1 MFLSRHASNP
11 DNLALLQAHLD
22 SVCTGMLDKIVPL
35 TRQQQMN
42 TDLDDCNA
50 THEPDDDL
58 SIEHMRAC
66 REPPTHAPGPAIQ
79 THPGGTL
86 SGSSEEM
93 LTGASF
99 SRNEHSCVAAATPTP
114 EVATSLP
121 TDVGEVETTP
131 TERTTSDIAKRA
143 RDCGVETTDVGRP
156 IQKGVDDTEERIPDL
171 VGESPS
177 KRKTSGSRKKVT
189 KGGSSRQIK
198 VGDHVSCASTEFDGS
213 EPGSWSAGQE
223 DRMFGTVTRISKE
236 GAVMVHWDDDNT
248 YFAVKMKSLK
258 RETAVAAD
266 RPSLLS
272 TTGLTTPK
280 TVGGGTSSTTHG
292 TSLSLPPTSTAE
304 PRPGTT
310 DVACPYPERPKK
322 FAGLLPQCNEV
333 APQFQVHRCV
343 RRCRAGNKGQVQCSA
358 RFCRNLAAATSIAQY
373 TGETHDSCDFEM
385 PTSVKVLKMSA
396 IEPMVS
402 IRPNAGRPV
411 GEVDG
416 RCLCIDIKRPRLQDG
431 FTTEHNKLLTGCVS
445 CNTCWMCFGGGQE
458 GKNVR
463 PPALVLLL

>member
-42 TDLDDCNA
+42 TDLDDGNA

-86 SGSSEEM
+86 SGSPEEM
-93 LTGASF
+93 LTGASL
-99 SRNEHSCVAAATPTP
+99 SRNKHSCVAAATPTP

-189 KGGSSRQIK
+189 KGGSSLQIK
-198 VGDHVSCASTEFDGS
+198 VGYHVSCASTEFDGS

-223 DRMFGTVTRISKE
+223 DRMLGTVTRISK
-236 GAVMVHWDDDNT
+236 
-248 YFAVKMKSLK
+248 
-258 RETAVAAD
+258 
-266 RPSLLS
+266 
-272 TTGLTTPK
+272 
-280 TVGGGTSSTTHG
+280 
-292 TSLSLPPTSTAE
+292 
-304 PRPGTT
+304 
-310 DVACPYPERPKK
+310 
-322 FAGLLPQCNEV
+322 
-333 APQFQVHRCV
+333 
-343 RRCRAGNKGQVQCSA
+343 
-358 RFCRNLAAATSIAQY
+358 
-373 TGETHDSCDFEM
+373 
-385 PTSVKVLKMSA
+385 
-396 IEPMVS
+396 
-402 IRPNAGRPV
+402 
-411 GEVDG
+411 
-416 RCLCIDIKRPRLQDG
+416 
-431 FTTEHNKLLTGCVS
+431 
-445 CNTCWMCFGGGQE
+445 
-458 GKNVR
+458 
-463 PPALVLLL
+463 

>member
-42 TDLDDCNA
+42 TDLDDDYA

-86 SGSSEEM
+86 SGSPEEM

-99 SRNEHSCVAAATPTP
+99 SRNKHSCVAAATPTP

-171 VGESPS
+171 VGEPPS

-266 RPSLLS
+266 RPSLLP
-272 TTGLTTPK
+272 TTGLPTPK
-280 TVGGGTSSTTHG
+280 TVGGGDIGHDPWHILVLAADFYCG
-292 TSLSLPPTSTAE
+292 TETGDHRRSLSLSRTTQKIRRVAASVQRSGTAVSS
-304 PRPGTT
+304 PQVCSPLSGR
-310 DVACPYPERPKK
+310 KK
-322 FAGLLPQCNEV
+322 
-333 APQFQVHRCV
+333 
-343 RRCRAGNKGQVQCSA
+343 RAGAVF
-358 RFCRNLAAATSIAQY
+358 R
-373 TGETHDSCDFEM
+373 
-385 PTSVKVLKMSA
+385 SVL
-396 IEPMVS
+396 P
-402 IRPNAGRPV
+402 
-411 GEVDG
+411 
-416 RCLCIDIKRPRLQDG
+416 
-431 FTTEHNKLLTGCVS
+431 
-445 CNTCWMCFGGGQE
+445 
-458 GKNVR
+458 
-463 PPALVLLL
+463 